1 MKVPSTPGNSRTS
14 IARQQASNGA
24 FTMRAPRLRMRSSLV
39 SAAVSIAT
47 TVHAIPA
54 SRAAYATPC
63 PALPALMVQTPFLR
77 ASGDSIATA
86 FAAPR
91 ILKALIGCR
100 FSSFSQISGA
110 GESWRSLTSGVRM
123 ARFLMRWRAAR
134 ISSRLT
140 GRTGGGARGMARAI
154 LSRARLMLSSA
165 SMEVNVGNPERWVS
179 VVAGSAL
186 AAYGLTRRSIPG
198 LVVAALGGAIAWRGA
213 TGRCP
218 LYQTLG
224 ISTAGNADQEERHVS
239 VPYGRGIGVEE
250 SVIVNVSPE
259 EVYRFWRN
267 FENLPRFM
275 SHLKSVRV
283 IDDKRSHW
291 IARGPAGT
299 DAQWDAEIIN
309 EIPNELIGWRS
320 VDGANV
326 RNAGSVHFTPANGKG
341 TEVKVELRYD
351 PPAGVIGAT
360 IAKILG
366 KDPAREVQEDLRALK
381 ELIETR

>member
-1 MKVPSTPGNSRTS
+1 
-14 IARQQASNGA
+14 
-24 FTMRAPRLRMRSSLV
+24 
-39 SAAVSIAT
+39 
-47 TVHAIPA
+47 
-54 SRAAYATPC
+54 
-63 PALPALMVQTPFLR
+63 
-77 ASGDSIATA
+77 
-86 FAAPR
+86 
-91 ILKALIGCR
+91 
-100 FSSFSQISGA
+100 
-110 GESWRSLTSGVRM
+110 
-123 ARFLMRWRAAR
+123 
-134 ISSRLT
+134 
-140 GRTGGGARGMARAI
+140 
-154 LSRARLMLSSA
+154 MLSLA
-165 SMEVNVGNPERWVS
+165 SMETNVGNPERWVS

-198 LVVAALGGAIAWRGA
+198 LFVAALGGAIAWRGA

-224 ISTAGNADQEERHVS
+224 ISTAGNVDDDERHVS

-250 SVIVNVSPE
+250 SVIVDASPE
-259 EVYRFWRN
+259 ELYLFWRN
-267 FENLPRFM
+267 FENLPSFM
-275 SHLKSVRV
+275 SHLKSVKV

-291 IARGPAGT
+291 IARGPAGR

-326 RNAGSVHFTPANGKG
+326 RNAGSVHFTRANGKG

-366 KDPAREVQEDLRALK
+366 KDPAREVQEDLRAFK